1 LVEAGH
7 QVAETMVELFADLPA
22 EHEFF
27 EQFSFISSAD
37 LPEFRA
43 ILGRVGRGGVAAL
56 NAADR
61 GKLLSLPFK
70 LIPAR
75 HRLDVVDEGL
85 QARLLE
91 ARRLF
96 RAELPQSAR
105 AQIAFFDAD
114 AYNAAASVQDNI
126 LFGKIA
132 FGEGEAPTRIPA
144 VLAEVVDALDL
155 RQTIIAVGLDYNVG
169 PGGSRLAAA
178 QREKAALARALLKR
192 PDLLILN
199 EATSALEGAA
209 QAAVTAGLREEC
221 AGRGLVWV
229 LHRASQ
235 ARHFDRILVMSN
247 GKLHEQG
254 GFSDL
259 DHKGSLMSMLAA
271 AE

>member
-1 LVEAGH
+1 
-7 QVAETMVELFADLPA
+7 LFADLPA

-27 EQFSFISSAD
+27 EQYSFISSAD

-43 ILGRVGRGGVAAL
+43 ILGRIGRGGAEAL
-56 NAADR
+56 SAADR
-61 GKLLSLPFK
+61 TKLLSLPFK

-75 HRLDVVDEGL
+75 HRLDVIDEAL

-91 ARRLF
+91 ARQRF
-96 RAELPQSAR
+96 RVELPESAQR
-105 AQIAFFDAD
+105 EIAFFDAD

-132 FGEGEAPTRIPA
+132 FGEGEAPTRIPV
-144 VLAEVVDALDL
+144 VLGEVVDALSL
-155 RQTIIAVGLDYNVG
+155 RQTIIDVGLDYNVG

-178 QREKAALARALLKR
+178 QRQKAAIARALLKR

-199 EATSALEGAA
+199 EATAALEGAA
-209 QAAVTAGLREEC
+209 QAAVNGGLREEC
-221 AGRGLVWV
+221 AGRGVIAV
-229 LHRASQ
+229 LHRASL

-254 GFSDL
+254 GFNDL
-259 DHKGSLMSMLAA
+259 DHKGSLMSLLAA
-271 AE
+271 TE